1 MHFSTDQQTLDD
13 LMIFGKPG
21 TQSVYELFNQA
32 QTQGGARC
40 IEALFRYPLADPEAI
55 NNRCT
60 LIRYLGEVLTDFPF
74 HREWFDIIE
83 AYLQQTDERTRLAV
97 RETNLSERLKSMIA
111 TDPQWKQVAAGAVAT
126 GELLAALPAFVN
138 RLLDNRHPL
147 LTSMIAPITHL
158 LADAE
163 LGRIAAAPVKKNLTP
178 PELAERDSLFR
189 FKKREAIKKVLTV
202 IYQLDACLA
211 VAKVARERGFCYP
224 QAFSKEQG
232 EVVMEDFYH
241 PHVPGA
247 VANTIHIHPA
257 GNIVLLTGAN
267 MAGKST
273 LMKALGITMYLAQMG
288 FPVPAKRMCFA
299 VREGIYTSINVPDN
313 LSRGISHF
321 YAEVLRVKKVARELG
336 AGKYLFTMM
345 DELFRGTNVKDAHEA
360 TVVLTTAFAAKPNCM
375 FVVST
380 HIMEAGAVLQQTVD
394 NIQFVY
400 LPTEMDGN
408 KPVYTYR
415 LRNGITADRHGMVI
429 VRNAG
434 ILDLLNRNKTA
445 DTL

>member
-13 LMIFGKPG
+13 LTIFGKPG
-21 TQSVYELFNQA
+21 SQSVYELFNQA

-40 IEALFRYPLADPEAI
+40 IETLFRYPLADPEAI

-60 LIRYLGEVLTDFPF
+60 LIRYLGEVLIDFPF

-83 AYLQQTDERTRLAV
+83 TYLRQTDERTRFAV

-111 TDPQWKQVAAGAVAT
+111 TDPQWKQVSAGAVAT
-126 GELLAALPAFVN
+126 GELLAALPAFAARFLN
-138 RLLDNRHPL
+138 NGHHLLAAI
-147 LTSMIAPITHL
+147 MAPIAHL

-163 LGRIAAAPVKKNLTP
+163 LGRIAAAPVKKNLP
-178 PELAERDSLFR
+178 AVELTERDSLFR
-189 FKKREAIKKVLTV
+189 FKKREEIKKVLAA
-202 IYQLDACLA
+202 IYQLDAFLA
-211 VAKVARERGFCYP
+211 VARVASEHGFSYP
-224 QAFSKEQG
+224 AAFSKEQG

-241 PHVPGA
+241 PHVAGA
-247 VANTIHIHPA
+247 IANTIHIHPA
-257 GNIVLLTGAN
+257 GNIVFLTGAN

-273 LMKALGITMYLAQMG
+273 LMKALGITMYLAHMG
-288 FPVPAKRMCFA
+288 FPVPAKRVRFA
-299 VREGIYTSINVPDN
+299 VREGMYTSINLPDN
-313 LSRGISHF
+313 LSKGISHF

-336 AGKYLFTMM
+336 AGKFLFTMM

-360 TVVLTTAFAAKPNCM
+360 TVALTTAFAAKPNCM

-415 LRNGITADRHGMVI
+415 LRKGITADRHGMVI

-434 ILDLLNRNKTA
+434 ILDLLNRNKA
-445 DTL
+445 L